1 MERESKNNNNK
12 YKYMKDGDKYHGEKL
27 SQRRGCRGEGYG
39 NKQDGQED
47 PTERDDLPV
56 KA

>member
-1 MERESKNNNNK
+1 MKEREKK
-12 YKYMKDGDKYHGEKL
+12 KQVKYMKDGDKCYGEKL
-27 SQRRGCRGEGYG
+27 SQRRECWGGKGYG

-47 PTERDDLPV
+47 PTETEDLPA

>member
-47 PTERDDLPV
+47 PTEREDLPV